1 MSSLKKRIWRKKPKK
16 TFSSDEFLLLKP
28 IKNPYL
34 EWIKSEKGEVV
45 IMLKPENRK
54 GKGLSKLFSARARE
68 KKVVLDKIGTFVWDR
83 CDGKHTVEQI
93 AQELCDKYKMMRQ
106 EAEISIS
113 KYLQQLAEKRFIGLL
128 ITKTKKRK
136 KRKT

>member
-1 MSSLKKRIWRKKPKK
+1 MSSLKKKIWRKKPKK
-16 TFSSDEFLLLKP
+16 TFSSEEFLLLKP

-34 EWIKSEKGEVV
+34 EWIKSEKGEV
-45 IMLKPENRK
+45 IIILKAENRK
-54 GKGLSKLFSARARE
+54 GKGLPKLFSIPKE

-106 EAEISIS
+106 EAEISLS
-113 KYLQQLAEKRFIGLL
+113 KYLQQLAERRAIGLL

>member
-1 MSSLKKRIWRKKPKK
+1 LSSLKKKIWRKKPKK

-45 IMLKPENRK
+45 IMLKAENRK
-54 GKGLSKLFSARARE
+54 GKGLPKLFSIPKE
-68 KKVVLDKIGTFVWDR
+68 KKVVLDKIGTSVWDM

-93 AQELCDKYKMMRQ
+93 VQELCNKYKMMRQ
-106 EAEISIS
+106 EAEISLS
-113 KYLQQLAEKRFIGLL
+113 KYLQQLTERRFIGLL

-136 KRKT
+136 KKKT